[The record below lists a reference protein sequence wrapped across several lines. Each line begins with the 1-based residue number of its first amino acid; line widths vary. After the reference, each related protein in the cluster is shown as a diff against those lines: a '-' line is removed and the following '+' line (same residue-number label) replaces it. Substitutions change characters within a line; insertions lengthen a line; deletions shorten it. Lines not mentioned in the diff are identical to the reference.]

1 MAKNFELE
9 KKWDRVYQK
18 YKGKRL
24 SVWREN
30 ASPFF
35 TNKIDYFKHLGLKK
49 VLDAG
54 CGDGRNLVEFAKA
67 GFQVTGIDI
76 SEEALNRCRKN
87 CKKFRNVKLQKMEL
101 EKPDFKAGSFD
112 AVICDFVMAHMEKP
126 EKIIRNFH
134 KLLKKDGYALIE
146 FTSVYDPLCSSGKKI
161 GKHEYLQGG
170 FYLRFYTIE
179 QMEKLMKKF
188 TILGIDSV
196 SYTDPNHGSGYNRK
210 KRHNHH
216 SYFVM
221 AKK

>member
-24 SVWREN
+24 SVCREN

-87 CKKFRNVKLQKMEL
+87 SKKWN
-101 EKPDFKAGSFD
+101 
-112 AVICDFVMAHMEKP
+112 
-126 EKIIRNFH
+126 
-134 KLLKKDGYALIE
+134 LKNLI
-146 FTSVYDPLCSSGKKI
+146 SRQD
-161 GKHEYLQGG
+161 H
-170 FYLRFYTIE
+170 
-179 QMEKLMKKF
+179 LM
-188 TILGIDSV
+188 
-196 SYTDPNHGSGYNRK
+196 R
-210 KRHNHH
+210 
-216 SYFVM
+216 
-221 AKK
+221 